1 MLTKEQNDLLTQTGP
16 GTPGGKLFRQYWLP
30 VALVEQVPQG
40 GAPVPLR
47 ILGEDLVLF
56 RGEDGQLGLMGRL
69 CPHRCTDLSYGRIED
84 GGLRCLYHGWLF
96 DRTGK
101 CIEQPAEP
109 ANSTYKDEVKHP
121 AYPVVEKAGVVFS
134 YMGEG
139 TPPDFPEYE
148 FLEIDASHRSIYK
161 IHLECN
167 YLQACEGDFDPS
179 HVSYLHRRMTDA
191 PTANAVPGGEA
202 GRDSGS
208 YFKANIRPKLSF
220 EKTDYGVRIFSER
233 EMDGG
238 KKYLRVTNFLLPSLA
253 CIAGRQAGDGYSAVW
268 RIPIDDTHHWRF
280 GFQFQRSAPV
290 DRKYYDEQNKTEIG
304 PGYMPIRT
312 QANRYLQ
319 DRESMKTSTFTGMGT
334 LFMVHDAFAAET
346 QGPIQDRSRENLG
359 AGDVIIAGVRRLLRQ
374 AIDDVAQGKLPPNV
388 TRGAA
393 DKTYPNL
400 IIVNAVVDANV
411 ENADY
416 VRGLIGKDRFNAQSA
431 AE

>member
-30 VALVEQVPQG
+30 VALVEQVPPG
-40 GAPVPLR
+40 GAPLPLT
-47 ILGEDLVLF
+47 ILSEDLVLF
-56 RGEDGQLGLMGRL
+56 RGEDGQLGLMGRY

-96 DRTGK
+96 DKAGK

-109 ANSTYKDEVKHP
+109 ENSTYKDDVRAT
-121 AYPVVEKAGVVFS
+121 AYPVREKAGMVFA

-139 TPPDFPEYE
+139 EPPDFPEYE
-148 FLEIDASHRSIYK
+148 FLEIDESHRSIYK
-161 IHLECN
+161 VHLECN

-191 PTANAVPGGEA
+191 PTAGTIAGGEE

-208 YFKANIRPKLSF
+208 YFKANVRPKLSF

-233 EMDGG
+233 ELDGA

-280 GFQFQRSAPV
+280 GFQFQRSAPL
-290 DRKYYDEQNKTEIG
+290 DRKKYDEQNKTEIG
-304 PGYMPIRT
+304 PDYMPYRT
-312 QANRYLQ
+312 LANRYLQ
-319 DRESMKTSTFTGMGT
+319 DRESMKTTTFTGMGT
-334 LFMVHDAFAAET
+334 LFMVHDAFASET

-359 AGDVIIAGVRRLLRQ
+359 TGDVIIAGVRRLLRQ
-374 AIDDVAQGKLPPNV
+374 AIEDVANGKLPPNC

-400 IIVNAVVDANV
+400 IVVNAVIDADQDN
-411 ENADY
+411 NDY
-416 VRGLIGKDRFNAQSA
+416 VKKLVGKDRFNAQSA

>member
-1 MLTKEQNDLLTQTGP
+1 MLNKEQNDLLTQTGP

-30 VALVEQVPQG
+30 VALCEQVPQG

-109 ANSTYKDEVKHP
+109 VNSTYKDEIKHP
-121 AYPVVEKAGVVFS
+121 AYPVREKAGVVFA

-139 TPPDFPEYE
+139 AAPDFPEYE
-148 FLEIDASHRSIYK
+148 FLEIGDDHRSIYK
-161 IHLECN
+161 VHLDCN

-179 HVSYLHRRMTDA
+179 HVSYLHRRLD
-191 PTANAVPGGEA
+191 PKAVTKGIPGGKA
-202 GRDSGS
+202 DMDSGS
-208 YFKANIRPKLSF
+208 YFAANTRPQLSF

-233 EMDGG
+233 AMGDGQ
-238 KKYLRVTNFLLPSLA
+238 KYLRVTNFLLPSLA

-280 GFQFQRSAPV
+280 GFQFQRSAPL
-290 DRKYYDEQNKTEIG
+290 DRKMYDEQNKSEITAD
-304 PGYMPIRT
+304 YMPIRH
-312 QANRYLQ
+312 QGNRYLQ
-319 DRESMKTSTFTGMGT
+319 DRESMKHGNFTGMGN

-346 QGPIQDRSRENLG
+346 QGPIQDRSRENL
-359 AGDVIIAGVRRLLRQ
+359 ATGDVVIAGVRRLLRQ
-374 AIDDVAQGKLPPNV
+374 AIDDVAKGNLPPNV

-400 IIVNAVVDANV
+400 IIVNAVIDGKM
-411 ENADY
+411 ENNDY
-416 VRGLIGKDRFNAQSA
+416 VKSLIGKDRFSAQSA